1 MENNEKENFIIAI
14 SLFVIA
20 IVFIIIGT
28 INWVNNPNSIMGLAG
43 YYFGGQFVGMGREII
58 KK

>member
-1 MENNEKENFIIAI
+1 MSEEKENLMIAI
-14 SLFVIA
+14 SLFGIA
-20 IVFIIIGT
+20 IVFIIIGS
-28 INWVNNPNSIMGLAG
+28 ISWLKNPTSVIGLAG